1 MIGSFDLLGCTP
13 DDVDSHGT
21 GSAARPF
28 CRHSTVEA
36 VLAGPHDTKGPARE
50 ELKLATEVAEAR
62 GVTSPTAWWR
72 LGLVAL
78 AIVIALL
85 LAMQVLGGNKGT
97 GVVPGTPVAAPQ
109 SEQSQ

>member
-1 MIGSFDLLGCTP
+1 M
-13 DDVDSHGT
+13 
-21 GSAARPF
+21 
-28 CRHSTVEA
+28 EA
-36 VLAGPHDTKGPARE
+36 VMAGMDDSKGPAHE
-50 ELKLATEVAEAR
+50 ELKLETEVAEAT

-85 LAMQVLGGNKGT
+85 LAMQMLGGNKGT